1 MEKKN
6 IKGIFKAQNNKKK
19 VSVSLAIS
27 NEIREKIKK
36 IAEEEGVSFSFLVN
50 FLLEDALNSLEQDNK
65 SIKNQLTIITVD
77 FFY

>member
-6 IKGIFKAQNNKKK
+6 IKRIFKAQNNKKK

-27 NEIREKIKK
+27 NELKEKIKK

-50 FLLEDALNSLEQDNK
+50 FLLEDALNSLE
-65 SIKNQLTIITVD
+65 
-77 FFY
+77 

>member
-27 NEIREKIKK
+27 NELKEKIKK

-50 FLLEDALNSLEQDNK
+50 CLLEDALNSLE
-65 SIKNQLTIITVD
+65 
-77 FFY
+77 

>member
-6 IKGIFKAQNNKKK
+6 IKEIFKAQNNKKK

-36 IAEEEGVSFSFLVN
+36 IAKEEGVSFSFLVN
-50 FLLEDALNSLEQDNK
+50 FLLEDALNSLE
-65 SIKNQLTIITVD
+65 
-77 FFY
+77 

>member
-27 NEIREKIKK
+27 NELKEKIKK
-36 IAEEEGVSFSFLVN
+36 MIKSF
-50 FLLEDALNSLEQDNK
+50 
-65 SIKNQLTIITVD
+65 
-77 FFY
+77 

>member
-27 NEIREKIKK
+27 NELKEKIKK

-50 FLLEDALNSLEQDNK
+50 FLLEDALNSLEQNEK
-65 SIKNQLTIITVD
+65 SIKNQPTIITVD
-77 FFY
+77 FFN

>member
-27 NEIREKIKK
+27 NELKEKIKK

-50 FLLEDALNSLEQDNK
+50 FILEDALNSLEQNEK
-65 SIKNQLTIITVD
+65 SIKNQPTIITVD
-77 FFY
+77 FFN

>member
-27 NEIREKIKK
+27 NELKEKIKK
-36 IAEEEGVSFSFLVN
+36 IAEEEGVN
-50 FLLEDALNSLEQDNK
+50 FLLEDALNSLE
-65 SIKNQLTIITVD
+65 
-77 FFY
+77 

>member
-19 VSVSLAIS
+19 VSVSFAIS
-27 NEIREKIKK
+27 NEVREKIKK
-36 IAEEEGVSFSFLVN
+36 IAKEEGVSFSFLVN
-50 FLLEDALNSLEQDNK
+50 FLLEDALNSLEQNEK

-77 FFY
+77 FFN